1 MNIGDNIRRMRRKKG
16 LSQKQLGELLK
27 MSPVMISQYE
37 NGKRTPKYDTL
48 VRFSSA
54 LKCPVTALI
63 DPFPEIHN
71 MGFSSGSKKIIGH
84 GYLAPDVSP
93 KELNE
98 HIQDL
103 PFEVVNDFEKLIIYY
118 NSLND
123 SGKDRLFEYLELL
136 LDSPKYRNK
145 NVDVGPAP
153 VKDDSIIES
162 KKKVSE
168 SDTTE

>member
-1 MNIGDNIRRMRRKKG
+1 MNIGDNIRRIRRKKG

-63 DPFPEIHN
+63 DPFPEIDEI
-71 MGFSSGSKKIIGH
+71 GFYSDSKTMIGH

-153 VKDDSIIES
+153 VKDNSIES